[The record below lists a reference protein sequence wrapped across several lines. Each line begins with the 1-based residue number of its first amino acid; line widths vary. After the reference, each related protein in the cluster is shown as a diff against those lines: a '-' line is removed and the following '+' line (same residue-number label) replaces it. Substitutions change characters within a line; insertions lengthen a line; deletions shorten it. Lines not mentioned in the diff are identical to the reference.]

1 MKILIAAG
9 HGGTDPGNTWNGAHE
24 AVLMTQLRDMVVE
37 RLRRAGHDVTTDGTK
52 AQNLTLRD
60 AMRLAAGQD
69 VAIEL
74 HTNAAART
82 AATGVEVIADRR
94 DSALAQRIAQ
104 AIARVL
110 EIPVRRNAGWLPVA
124 DIAAERGF
132 TPGFVRAGGLIVECF
147 FQSNPD
153 DLLKYRAR
161 SDLVADAIANAIAPP
176 DGAAP

>member
-9 HGGTDPGNTWNGAHE
+9 HGGADPGNTWNGAHE
-24 AVLMTQLRDMVVE
+24 AVLMTQLRDMVAE
-37 RLRRAGHDVTTDGTK
+37 RLSRAGHEVTTDGNK
-52 AQNLTLRD
+52 AQNQVLRES
-60 AMRLAAGQD
+60 MRLAAGQD

-161 SDLVADAIANAIAPP
+161 TELVADAIANAIAPP